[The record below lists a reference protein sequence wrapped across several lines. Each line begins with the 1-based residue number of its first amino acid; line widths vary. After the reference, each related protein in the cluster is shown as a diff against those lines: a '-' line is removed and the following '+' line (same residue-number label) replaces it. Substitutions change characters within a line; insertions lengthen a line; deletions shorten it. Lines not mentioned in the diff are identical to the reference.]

1 MKARSSRVL
10 VIGCGGIGGV
20 VTGHLAELGV
30 EVHAV
35 SRNPAV
41 IEAIR
46 AGGLRLTG
54 EGGDRTVPVPVHGE
68 VPPGPFDFVLLA
80 TQPLDVESAAAQ
92 AAPALGP
99 EGRIVCFQNGLCE
112 ERVARVLG
120 DRSRVVGG
128 IVAWG
133 ASMVEPGLYDRTA
146 DGGFVLGRLDGAA
159 DPQVDVL
166 ADLLEVIGPVQR
178 TSNLAGARWS
188 KLALNCAV
196 SSLGTLNGSALG
208 KVVRQRFARRVAL
221 EIMTEVVH
229 VAQRLDVRLEKVSG
243 TLDLTRIALD
253 ANPRAGLSLAGKHAL
268 ILAVGLRYRRMRS
281 SMLRA
286 IEAGRAPGVEFL
298 NGEVASFG
306 ERLGVP
312 TPVNARVTELV
323 LAMGRGEAKPGRALV
338 ESLRAVLPTSRG
350 SKAAVTTP

>member
-1 MKARSSRVL
+1 MTRPATRVL

-41 IEAIR
+41 IEAIT
-46 AGGLRLTG
+46 ANGLRLTG
-54 EGGDRTVPVPVHGE
+54 EGGDRSVPVAVHPE
-68 VPPGPFDFVLLA
+68 VPAGPFDFILLA
-80 TQPLDVESAAAQ
+80 TQPLDVEEAARQAQ
-92 AAPALGP
+92 PALGP
-99 EGRIVCFQNGLCE
+99 DGRIVCFQNGLCE
-112 ERVARVLG
+112 ERVAAVLG

-133 ASMVEPGLYDRTA
+133 ASMVAPGVYDRTA
-146 DGGFVLGRLDGAA
+146 DGGFVLGRLDGEA
-159 DPQVDVL
+159 DPRVDAL

-196 SSLGTLNGSALG
+196 SSLGTLNGSTLG
-208 KVVRQRFARRVAL
+208 KVVRQRFARRIAL
-221 EIMTEVVH
+221 EIMTEVVR
-229 VAQRLDVRLEKVSG
+229 VAQRLEVKLEKVSG

-253 ANPRAGLSLAGKHAL
+253 DQPRPGLSLAGKHAL

-298 NGEVASFG
+298 NGEVARFG

-312 TPVNARVTELV
+312 TPVNQQVTLLV
-323 LAMGRGEAKPGRALV
+323 QGMARGEVTPGRAV
-338 ESLRAVLPTSRG
+338 IESLRSVVQG
-350 SKAAVTTP
+350 N